1 MAKVAVVT
9 GSNKGI
15 GFGVVRAL
23 CKKYDGT
30 VYLTSR
36 DTGRGEASVETLKK
50 EGLNPAFHQL
60 DIGDEAS
67 VKALRDY
74 MKEKYGGIDVLVNNA
89 GIQPSLEPFG
99 EEAIVTLKTNYW
111 DTKRACDILFPI
123 LKPGA
128 RVVNLSSSVGFL
140 GNLNKAENQQKAQ
153 EKIKKLASDDLTVS
167 ELDALMKEFEET
179 ANAGTHIAHGWNV
192 STYSASKIGLS
203 ALSRIQQRELSKDEF
218 RPDIVVNHVHPG
230 YVDTDM
236 TKPDLVDGLM
246 NIDRGAESTVFAAL
260 LPPSTDVRGAYIWH
274 DCQIVDWIN
283 GPTPSVY

>member
-1 MAKVAVVT
+1 MAKVAVIT

-74 MKEKYGGIDVLVNNA
+74 MREKYGGIDVLVNNA

-99 EEAIVTLKTNYW
+99 EEN
-111 DTKRACDILFPI
+111 
-123 LKPGA
+123 
-128 RVVNLSSSVGFL
+128 
-140 GNLNKAENQQKAQ
+140 
-153 EKIKKLASDDLTVS
+153 
-167 ELDALMKEFEET
+167 
-179 ANAGTHIAHGWNV
+179 
-192 STYSASKIGLS
+192 
-203 ALSRIQQRELSKDEF
+203 IQ
-218 RPDIVVNHVHPG
+218 
-230 YVDTDM
+230 
-236 TKPDLVDGLM
+236 
-246 NIDRGAESTVFAAL
+246 
-260 LPPSTDVRGAYIWH
+260 
-274 DCQIVDWIN
+274 
-283 GPTPSVY
+283 